1 MQFSSTNLSQ
11 SKAEETST
19 DGASTRSC
27 YALLGN
33 PNTGKTTLFNRL
45 CGIRAK
51 TANFPGSTVEAHVGT
66 FQRDGNRFNLVD
78 LPGIYGL
85 NLDLPESRTCK
96 QYLAG
101 EIHLEQSPEAV
112 LVVADATNLRRNL
125 VFIAQAIQQNLPA
138 VVILNMSDLAQRQ
151 GINIDRDVLAECLG
165 CPVVEVSART
175 GQGIDDLIHTMQ
187 YAKLSAADLPEATD
201 AQQASHWA
209 ETVYSRCV
217 QSESSQV
224 IGHSP
229 RTDWWDRILTHP
241 ILGMLIFIAIM
252 AGVFF
257 TIFSLASYPMTW
269 IELLFEH
276 LGYWASVLLP
286 EGAARDLVTDGIIGG
301 IAGTVVFLPQ
311 ICLLFFLISLLE
323 DTGYLSRAAFVMDR
337 YLRRFGLPG
346 QAFLPLLSAHACAI
360 PAIMSAKLIPDHKD
374 RVATV
379 LVSPFM
385 SCAARLPVYVLLVG
399 ILFRG
404 NPLAQGLAFAGCYLL
419 GAGAAMFTALI
430 FRRSLLK
437 GTSRPMILE
446 LPTYRLPSLRTAFL
460 IMLDRGWVFLKKAGT
475 IIMAICIIL
484 WWLSAYPVPDSAA
497 QVDALQSAALKAE
510 STDVS
515 LSETLEHDA
524 ALLTELA
531 ESGEEAELSEEG
543 QTILSKQA
551 MAHSFAGRIGH
562 VFEPVLSPIGCDWQ
576 LSIGVLSSFAA
587 REVFVSTLAVL
598 FSGQD
603 DVEDQG
609 ILTRITEAKRD
620 DGSRLLTTATAASL
634 LVFFVLA
641 MQCLPTLPVTRR
653 ETGHWGWAFLQLGY
667 MSAVAYVA
675 GLIIYQ
681 GLHLFGV
688 Q

>member
-1 MQFSSTNLSQ
+1 MQTSSTNQSQ
-11 SKAEETST
+11 SKNTVTSS
-19 DGASTRSC
+19 DDSPAISC
-27 YALLGN
+27 FALLGN

-51 TANFPGSTVEAHVGT
+51 TANFPGSTVEAHVGI
-66 FQRDGNRFNLVD
+66 FQRDGKSFKLVD

-96 QYLAG
+96 QYLAK

-112 LVVADATNLRRNL
+112 LVIADATNLRRNL
-125 VFIAQAIQQNLPA
+125 IFIVQAIQQNLPA
-138 VVILNMSDLAQRQ
+138 VVVLNMSDLARKQ
-151 GINIDRDVLAECLG
+151 GVNIDRETLAECLG
-165 CPVVEVSART
+165 CPVMEVSART
-175 GQGIDDLIHTMQ
+175 GQGIDELYQIMFQ
-187 YAKLSAADLPEATD
+187 PKMSLADLPDSTD
-201 AQQASHWA
+201 AQVAAQWA
-209 ETVYSRCV
+209 EDVYARCV
-217 QSESSQV
+217 QSTSSQV
-224 IGHSP
+224 LGHSP

-241 ILGMLIFIAIM
+241 ITGLLTFLIIM

-257 TIFSLASYPMTW
+257 MIFSLASYPMTW

-276 LGYWASVLLP
+276 LGIWTSVALP
-286 EGAARDLVTDGIIGG
+286 EGALRNLVTEGVIGG

-379 LVSPFM
+379 LVAPFM
-385 SCAARLPVYVLLVG
+385 SCSARLPVYVLLVG
-399 ILFRG
+399 ILFRD
-404 NPLAQGLAFAGCYLL
+404 NPLAQGLAFSGCYLL
-419 GAGAAMFTALI
+419 GAGAALFTALL
-430 FRRSLLK
+430 FRRSVLK

-446 LPTYRLPSLRTAFL
+446 LPAYRLPSLRTAFL
-460 IMLDRGWVFLKKAGT
+460 IMFDRGWVFLKKAGT

-484 WWLSAYPVPDSAA
+484 WWMSAYPVLDNAA
-497 QVDALQSAALKAE
+497 QVQALQTASALTSE
-510 STDVS
+510 S
-515 LSETLEHDA
+515 DA
-524 ALLTELA
+524 ALSSLLESDAVLLA
-531 ESGEEAELSEEG
+531 ASTGEDAEIALSEDALR
-543 QTILSKQA
+543 ILSKQG

-562 VFEPVLSPIGCDWQ
+562 VIEPVLSPIGCDWQ
-576 LSIGVLSSFAA
+576 LSIGVISSFAA

-603 DVEDQG
+603 DVDEQG
-609 ILTRITEAKRD
+609 ILSKITQAKRD
-620 DGSRLLTTATAASL
+620 DGSPLLTTSAAASL

-653 ETGHWGWAFLQLGY
+653 ETGHWGWALLQLGY
-667 MSAVAYVA
+667 MSTIAYVA
-675 GLIIYQ
+675 ALITYQ
-681 GLHLFGV
+681 SLLLFGG